1 MIIMVSTGGIPAR
14 EKSVS
19 GQSVGG
25 GASLN
30 ASDAPGGTARESI
43 FTIRKESTQ

>member
-1 MIIMVSTGGIPAR
+1 MIIMVSTGGMPAR

-25 GASLN
+25 AGRN

-43 FTIRKESTQ
+43 FTIRKESTL

>member
-1 MIIMVSTGGIPAR
+1 MIIMVSMGGIPAR

-30 ASDAPGGTARESI
+30 ASDAPGETARESI
-43 FTIRKESTQ
+43 FTIRKESTL